1 VTAAPKPVQA
11 AGGIVCRRGPGG
23 RTEVAVVHRPVQDD
37 WTLPKG
43 KLEAG
48 ETAERAALR
57 EVEEETGLRC
67 ELVRPAGST
76 AYVDGR
82 GRQKIVRYWVMRP
95 LSGRFVPT
103 AEVDALRWFP
113 IDDAVTQL
121 TYPQDRALLTAQD
134 LT

>member
-1 VTAAPKPVQA
+1 M
-11 AGGIVCRRGPGG
+11 
-23 RTEVAVVHRPVQDD
+23 VHRPVQDD

>member
-1 VTAAPKPVQA
+1 MA

-23 RTEVAVVHRPVQDD
+23 RTEVALVHRPDHGD

-48 ETAERAALR
+48 ETAERAGLR

-67 ELVRPAGST
+67 EVVRPAGST

-82 GRQKIVRYWVMRP
+82 GRDKIVSYWVMRP
-95 LSGRFVPT
+95 LSGRFAPT
-103 AEVDALRWFP
+103 AEIDALRWLP
-113 IDDAVTQL
+113 IDEAVTEL
-121 TYPQDRALLTAQD
+121 TYPQDQALLRAQD
-134 LT
+134 LR